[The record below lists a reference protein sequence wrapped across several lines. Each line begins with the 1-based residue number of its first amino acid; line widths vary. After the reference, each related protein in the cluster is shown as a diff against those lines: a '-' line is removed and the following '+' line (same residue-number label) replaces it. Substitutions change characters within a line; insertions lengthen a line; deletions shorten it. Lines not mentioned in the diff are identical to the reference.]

1 LAVNSYVKGFVGMI
15 NLEDYN
21 SKELLES
28 LEGEVAKALNELR
41 SAQSD
46 LDKING
52 RLRFSLAVIH
62 ILKGKKEER

>member
-1 LAVNSYVKGFVGMI
+1 MI

-62 ILKGKKEER
+62 ILKGKKD

>member
-1 LAVNSYVKGFVGMI
+1 MI